1 MPKKIKNCF
10 YSKLTFENLINAHK
24 RTRKNKTYHN
34 EVILFEL
41 NLENNIINLLNQIKN
56 HKYRL
61 GSYFEFTIYEPKE
74 RIIKA
79 LPYRDRIVQQ
89 WYVEEFIK
97 PYIVP
102 KFIPTTYACLTNKGT
117 HKAAQKV
124 QEYMRIMQRNKGS
137 FWILKCDIEK
147 FFYNIN
153 SNIVYTLLQKYIA
166 DKDLLEFS
174 KLLLFDSRKETDTI
188 GIPIGNYSSQFFAN
202 IYLNEL
208 DQFIKRKLHI
218 KYYVRYMDDFILLL
232 DTKENCIT
240 VKKIIADFLWN
251 TLKLRLNKKSRYYP
265 YKMGVNF
272 CGYRIYTTHRLLR
285 KSSKT
290 KIKNQI
296 KKWNTLYEKKELDI
310 PKTLLSINSWLG
322 HSMHCNS
329 YHLQQKM
336 LNKCNF
342 LYTDSTY
349 KQIEKNILYDM
360 EYISKEKS

>member
-10 YSKLTFENLINAHK
+10 YSKLTFENLLSAHK
-24 RTRKNKTYHN
+24 RSRKNKPYHN
-34 EVILFEL
+34 EVILFEI
-41 NLENNIINLLNQIKN
+41 NLENNLINLLNQIRN
-56 HKYRL
+56 HTYHL
-61 GSYFEFTIYEPKE
+61 GNYFEFTIYEPKE
-74 RIIKA
+74 RKIKA
-79 LPYRDRIVQQ
+79 LPYRDRIVHQ

-102 KFIPTTYACLTNKGT
+102 KFISTSYACLTDKGT
-117 HKAAQKV
+117 HKAAQKI
-124 QEYMRIMQRNKGS
+124 QEYMRIMQRNKGN
-137 FWILKCDIEK
+137 FWILKCDVEK

-153 SNIVYTLLQKYIA
+153 PHILYNILKKYMA

-174 KLLLFDSRKETDTI
+174 KLLIFDSRNVDDNI
-188 GIPIGNYSSQFFAN
+188 GIPIGNYTSQFFAN

-251 TLKLRLNKKSRYYP
+251 NLKLRLNKKSRYYP
-265 YKMGVNF
+265 DKMGVNF

-290 KIKNQI
+290 KIKNQV
-296 KKWNTLYEKKELDI
+296 KKWNILYEKNELDI
-310 PKTLLSINSWLG
+310 AKTMQSINSWLG

-329 YHLQQKM
+329 YHLQQKI

-342 LYTDSTY
+342 LFTDSTY
-349 KQIEKNILYDM
+349 QQIEKNILYDI
-360 EYISKEKS
+360 EFINKKS

>member
-10 YSKLTFENLINAHK
+10 YSKLTFENLLSAHK
-24 RTRKNKTYHN
+24 RSRKNKPYKS

-41 NLENNIINLLNQIKN
+41 NLENNLINLLNQIRN
-56 HKYRL
+56 HTYHL
-61 GSYFEFTIYEPKE
+61 GNYFEFTIYEPKE
-74 RIIKA
+74 RKIKA
-79 LPYRDRIVQQ
+79 LPYRDRIVHQ

-102 KFIPTTYACLTNKGT
+102 KFISTSYACLTDKGT
-117 HKAAQKV
+117 HKAANKI
-124 QEYMRIMQRNKGS
+124 QEYMRIMQRNKGD

-153 SNIVYTLLQKYIA
+153 PNILYNILKKYIS
-166 DKDLLEFS
+166 DNDLLNFS
-174 KLLLFDSRKETDTI
+174 KLLIFDSRNAADSV
-188 GIPIGNYSSQFFAN
+188 GIPIGNYTSQYFAN

-240 VKKIIADFLWN
+240 IKKIISDFLWKN
-251 TLKLRLNKKSRYYP
+251 LKLHLNKKSRYYP
-265 YKMGVNF
+265 SKMGADF
-272 CGYRIYTTHRLLR
+272 CGYRIFTTHRLLR

-290 KIKNQI
+290 KIKNQV
-296 KKWNTLYEKKELDI
+296 KKWNKLYSSNKLDVT
-310 PKTLLSINSWLG
+310 KTIQSINSWIG

-329 YHLQQKM
+329 YHLQQKI
-336 LNKCNF
+336 LNTCNF
-342 LYTDSTY
+342 LYTNSSFN
-349 KQIEKNILYDM
+349 QIEKNFLYDI
-360 EYISKEKS
+360 EHFNDL